1 MKTNKSLVNQAITIA
16 LATGVVLASSAFAQE
31 NTETATK
38 ERSLEKITVTSQ
50 KRVQSLSE
58 VPVAVSVLGSDQINS
73 AFANNFESLQALVP
87 SVSFRKGTTTRNSA
101 LTIRGIGTISF
112 SIAAEPSVA
121 TVVDGVVLGRSG
133 QAFADL
139 YDVSRIEVL
148 RGPQGTL
155 FGKNASAGVVNIT
168 TKTPTDDLTG
178 SVEASFFQDNEYRL
192 KSSISGGLTD
202 ELAASL
208 TVFQGKFDGYI
219 SNVFNNEKING
230 YDRQGARVV
239 VQYDPTDDL
248 SVKLIAEV
256 YTADDDC
263 CADLEGLPSG
273 RNPDSAAAPN
283 SDGIVNGVAD
293 IDLDQRSVDHDFES
307 RTKDEHSAF
316 SVQLD
321 KEFDDYTLTS
331 ITAQRSWDNT
341 EFREGDFT
349 SIAGDSNQPV
359 FGVPFQLHDIGPQ
372 EWDQFSQEF
381 RVTSNLDGDF
391 NFVAGLFYWNID
403 SQRNFTREASCQNN
417 NPTNPQL
424 DQALIFYA
432 QNNLSGAELDTAL
445 NDIDAFADSLGVTCN
460 ANDIVSATAYM
471 GTEFNNWALFGDGTY
486 NITEDLT
493 LLFGLRYTDDEV
505 SYTHRRVSNDE
516 FGRRGVGVR
525 PATENTDVAGQT
537 SETNVSGRI
546 GLQYDL
552 GSGQMV
558 YGSYSQGYKG
568 PGFNV
573 FYNFNPA
580 IHTRPIG
587 AEESDAFELGYKY
600 ATQDLSLNV
609 ALFNTD
615 ISGFQANNFDCSDGT
630 CITRLTNAGDVSTQG
645 LELDFSWFAT
655 DNLTLIGGFAYTKAE
670 IDRFNCPPDND
681 PDAPACE
688 DRSGLDVPFSPD
700 LKYSISA
707 EYFMETDHDFD
718 VFFNTSFVYTDEQY
732 SDLPNNIG
740 DFNPAALLPDYSML
754 NASVAFSFNDDAFRV
769 TLIAKNLTDES
780 FVSTYSGDNFRYQIP
795 READRHFGV
804 SFKANF

>member
-1 MKTNKSLVNQAITIA
+1 MKNHKSLVNQAITLA
-16 LATGVVLASSAFAQE
+16 LAATVVAAPTVFAQE
-31 NTETATK
+31 NTDTEQK
-38 ERSLEKITVTSQ
+38 ERSLEKITVTAQ

-58 VPVAVSVLGSDQINS
+58 VPVAVSVLGTDQIDS

-168 TKTPTDDLTG
+168 TKTPNDDLSG
-178 SVEASFFQDNEYRL
+178 SLEASFFQDNEYRL
-192 KSSISGGLTD
+192 KGTVSGGLTD

-219 SNVFNNEKING
+219 NNVYNNEKING

-248 SVKLIAEV
+248 SVKLIGEV

-273 RNPDSAAAPN
+273 RNPDSPSAPN
-283 SDGIVNGVAD
+283 SNGIVNGVAD

-316 SVQLD
+316 SVQVD
-321 KEFDDYTLTS
+321 KEFGDYTLTS

-349 SIAGDSNQPV
+349 SIAGDSNEPV

-381 RVTSNLDGDF
+381 RVTSNLAGDF

-403 SQRNFTREASCQNN
+403 SQRSFTREASCQNN
-417 NPTNPQL
+417 NGQL
-424 DQALIFYA
+424 NQALTFYA
-432 QNNLSGAELDTAL
+432 QNNLSGTDLDTAL
-445 NDIDAFADSLGVTCN
+445 ADLDAYAASLDVSCN

-471 GTEFNNWALFGDGTY
+471 STEFNNWALFGDGTY
-486 NITEDLT
+486 NISEDLT
-493 LLFGLRYTDDEV
+493 LIFGLRYTDDEV

-525 PATENTDVAGQT
+525 PATENTNAAGDT
-537 SETNVSGRI
+537 SETNLSGRI
-546 GLQYDL
+546 GLQFDL
-552 GSGQMV
+552 GKGQMV
-558 YGSYSQGYKG
+558 YGTYSQGYKG

-587 AEESDAFELGYKY
+587 AEESDAIEVGYKY
-600 ATQDLSLNV
+600 ASQDVSLNV

-615 ISGFQANNFDCSDGT
+615 IEGFQANNFDCSDGT
-630 CITRLTNAGDVSTQG
+630 CITRLTNAGDVTTSG
-645 LELDFSWFAT
+645 IELDFSWFAT
-655 DNLTLIGGFAYTKAE
+655 DNLTLIGGFASTKAE
-670 IDRFNCPPDND
+670 IDRFNCPPEVADGS
-681 PDAPACE
+681 CT

-700 LKYSISA
+700 LKYSLTA
-707 EYFMETDHDFD
+707 EYFMETDHDFN
-718 VFFNTSFVYTDEQY
+718 VYFNASYVYTDEQY
-732 SDLPNNIG
+732 SDLPGNTG
-740 DFNPAALLPDYSML
+740 TFNPASLLPDYSLL
-754 NASVAFSFNDDAFRV
+754 NASVAFSFDDDAFRV
-769 TLIAKNLTDES
+769 TLIGKNLTDES
-780 FVSTYSGDNFRYQIP
+780 FASTYSGDNFRYQIP
-795 READRHFGV
+795 READRYFGV
-804 SFKANF
+804 AFKANF